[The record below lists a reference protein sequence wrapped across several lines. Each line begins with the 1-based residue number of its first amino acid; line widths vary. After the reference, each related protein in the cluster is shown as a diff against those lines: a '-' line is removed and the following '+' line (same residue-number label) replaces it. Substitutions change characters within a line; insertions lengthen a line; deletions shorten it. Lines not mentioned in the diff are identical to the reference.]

1 MAKMPTTDQKVQS
14 ELMTGLRPMDKSTTI
29 DPLDPANCPTC
40 RSGVV
45 EIPPAI
51 MADVVNVEL

>member
-1 MAKMPTTDQKVQS
+1 MATMPTTDQKVQS
-14 ELMTGLRPMDKSTTI
+14 ELLTGMRPMDKSTI
-29 DPLDPANCPTC
+29 NPLDPANCPTC